1 MTLEGMNEDHL
12 LFCPLGGS
20 GEIGMNMNL
29 FCCHG
34 QWIMVDCGMTFA
46 DEWLP
51 GIDLIFP
58 DPGFIEERRND
69 LLGLVL
75 THGHEDHIGAIPYLW
90 SRLRCPIYATPFTM
104 ELVRGKLV
112 EAGLIDAV
120 ELHEIEIGGSF
131 TLGSFGITYI
141 PLAHS
146 ILEGNALKI
155 ETPYGTL
162 FHTGDWKLDEAPQI
176 GVPSTPEELATIGDA
191 GVLAMIG
198 DSTNVFNAH
207 ESGSEQSVKDALD
220 DLVAGLKG
228 RVVITTFA
236 SNAARL
242 KTVADVARRNGRK
255 IVLFGRS
262 MHRIVA
268 AARKTGYLT
277 NWPETVSED
286 KAGALPRDQVL
297 VLCTGAQ
304 GESRSALSRMANGD
318 HRHMTL
324 AKDDTVIFS
333 SRIIP
338 GNERALGRL
347 INKLTLMGVGVLTER
362 DAPVHVSGHPGRAE
376 LQKMYEWIRPD
387 IAIPVHGEAR
397 HLRRHA
403 DFARSLGVPH
413 SLAPANGDIIRLA
426 PGPVAI
432 VDQAP
437 SGRLVLD
444 GNVLLPANSDVIAA
458 RRRMSMN
465 GILVII
471 LMLDENGQLDSDAE
485 VISMGI
491 AELGDDEP
499 LTSDLLGVID
509 DAMAGL
515 GRSARFID
523 RDVIET
529 VRIASRR
536 FLRRQINKNPPVEVR
551 VVRFEDDL
559 I

>member
-1 MTLEGMNEDHL
+1 MNEDDL

-29 FCCHG
+29 FCCNG

-51 GIDLIFP
+51 GVDLIFP
-58 DPGFIEERRND
+58 DPGFIEDRRDD

-75 THGHEDHIGAIPYLW
+75 THGHEDHIGAVPYLW
-90 SRLRCPIYATPFTM
+90 TRLRCPIYATPFTM
-104 ELVRGKLV
+104 ELVRGKLI

-131 TLGSFGITYI
+131 ALGPFGITYV

-146 ILEGNALKI
+146 IIEGNALKI

-162 FHTGDWKLDEAPQI
+162 FHTGDWKLDDAPQI
-176 GVPSTPEELATIGDA
+176 GIPSTPDELTKIGDA

-198 DSTNVFNAH
+198 DSTNVFNPH
-207 ESGSEQSVKDALD
+207 ESGSEQSVKDALHD
-220 DLVAGLKG
+220 VVTGLKG

-242 KTVADVARRNGRK
+242 QTVAEVARRNGRK

-268 AARKTGYLT
+268 AAQKTGYLK
-277 NWPETVSED
+277 NWPETIPED
-286 KAGALPRDQVL
+286 KARHLPRDQVL

-304 GESRSALSRMANGD
+304 GEPRAALSRMANGD
-318 HRHMTL
+318 HRHMSL
-324 AKDDTVIFS
+324 AAGDTVIFS

-338 GNERALGRL
+338 GNERSLGRL
-347 INKLTLMGVGVLTER
+347 INKLVLMDVDVLTER

-376 LQKMYEWIRPD
+376 LQKMYEWIRPK

-403 DFARSLGVPH
+403 EFADKMGVSH

-426 PGPVAI
+426 PGPLAI

-444 GNVLLPANSDVIAA
+444 GKSLLPVDSDVIAM

-465 GILVII
+465 GVVVII
-471 LMLDENGQLDSDAE
+471 LMLDENGFLDSDAE
-485 VISMGI
+485 VISLGI
-491 AELGDDEP
+491 AGLAEDDP
-499 LTSDLLGVID
+499 LMSDLLGVID

-523 RDVIET
+523 RDVREA

-536 FLRRQINKNPPVEVR
+536 FLRRHTNKNPSVEVR
-551 VVRFEDDL
+551 VVRFEDEL
-559 I
+559 V